1 MLKEPKEQKPNLNF
15 NYPKR
20 QRAFQDFVDGI
31 TLTVVGILL
40 IVIFMVSMTNI
51 AFNAAIDLKDFG
63 TQVFVLYFCTVSVN
77 LLLRSYG
84 RRKGRCTQQWKD
96 AKKRVEENNELILNL
111 GFGGMVFDYCRAWED
126 GELENVQMRILSYAG
141 ISLAEFK
148 DKYMKYDAKE
158 LRENFSELTKLQIK
172 LIRKAARVKR
182 LRYNERYLEVAEKRN
197 RARVSPSGAY
207 TTSEVTVFQTI
218 KVIISALVTSLFSA
232 SLVLEIIAEPTF
244 ATVVACFVKIIM
256 LLIFSAFGLVNGYNL
271 TSAREPEEMA
281 VKANEQKRFMQWCDE
296 KVKKNSLEE
305 IKLIDKDGK
314 S

>member
-1 MLKEPKEQKPNLNF
+1 MLKEPKDEKQSMNF

-51 AFNAAIDLKDFG
+51 AFNADIDLKDFG

-84 RRKGRCTQQWKD
+84 RRKGRGTQPWKD
-96 AKKRVEENNELILNL
+96 AKKRVEENNEQILSL
-111 GFGGMVFDYCRAWED
+111 GFSGLIFDYCRQWENK
-126 GELENVQMRILSYAG
+126 ELESVQLRILSCAG
-141 ISLAEFK
+141 IGLSEFK
-148 DKYMKYDAKE
+148 EKYMKYSARE
-158 LRENFSELTKLQIK
+158 LRENFPDLTKLQIK
-172 LIRKAARVKR
+172 LIRKAARAKR

-207 TTSEVTVFQTI
+207 TSTEVTIFQTI
-218 KVIISALVTSLFSA
+218 KVIVSALVTSLFSA

-244 ATVVACFVKIIM
+244 ATVVACFVKIVM
-256 LLIFSAFGLVNGYNL
+256 LLIFSAYGLVNGYQL
-271 TSAREPEEMA
+271 TSTREPEEMN
-281 VKANEQKRFMQWCDE
+281 VKANEQKRFMQWCEE
-296 KVKKNSLEE
+296 KNFC
-305 IKLIDKDGK
+305 KD
-314 S
+314 

>member
-1 MLKEPKEQKPNLNF
+1 MLKEPKEEKPNLNF

-40 IVIFMVSMTNI
+40 VVIFMVSMTNI
-51 AFNAAIDLKDFG
+51 AFNAEIDLKDFG

-84 RRKGRCTQQWKD
+84 RRKGRGTQQWKD
-96 AKKRVEENNELILNL
+96 AKQKVEENNERILSL
-111 GFGGMVFDYCRAWED
+111 GFSGRIFEYCRKWETE
-126 GELENVQMRILSYAG
+126 ELEGVQMRILSCVG
-141 ISLAEFK
+141 ISIIDFRE
-148 DKYMKYDAKE
+148 KYVKYSARE
-158 LRENFSELTKLQIK
+158 LREHFPDLTQLQIK
-172 LIRKAARVKR
+172 HIRKAARAKR
-182 LRYNERYLEVAEKRN
+182 LRYNEHYLEVAEKRN
-197 RARVSPSGAY
+197 RARVSPSGGY
-207 TTSEVTVFQTI
+207 TSNEVTVFQTI

-256 LLIFSAFGLVNGYNL
+256 LMIFSAYGLVNGYSL

-281 VKANEQKRFMQWCDE
+281 IKANEQKRFIQWCESDN
-296 KVKKNSLEE
+296 KQAQV
-305 IKLIDKDGK
+305 
-314 S
+314 